1 MKKALITAAALLL
14 PAAAM
19 AHTGHETSGFAAGV
33 AHPFTGLDHLLA
45 MLAVGLWSA
54 RQSGAARWAT
64 PLAFVLMMAVGAVTG
79 TTAFELPLT
88 EAMIAASV
96 VVFGALIAFNLKKG
110 AVAGA
115 VLAGGFAFF
124 HGFAHGAE
132 MPAMSTLAT
141 YGAGFML
148 ATAVLH
154 AAGYLLASFGHS
166 KAADISRRSAGAA
179 IALAGVAL
187 GVA

>member
-1 MKKALITAAALLL
+1 MKKALISAAALLM
-14 PAAAM
+14 PAVAM
-19 AHTGHETSGFAAGV
+19 AHTGHETSGFFAGV
-33 AHPFTGLDHLLA
+33 EHPFTGLDHLLA

-64 PLAFVLMMAVGAVTG
+64 PLSFVLMMGVGALAGASEMPMPVT
-79 TTAFELPLT
+79 EL
-88 EAMIAASV
+88 MIVASV
-96 VVFGALIAFNLKKG
+96 IVFGAMIAFNLKKG

-115 VLAGGFAFF
+115 ALAGVFAFF

-132 MPAMSTLAT
+132 MPALSTLAT

-148 ATAVLH
+148 ATAALH
-154 AAGYLLASFGHS
+154 ATGYAFAAFGHS
-166 KAADISRRSAGAA
+166 KAADISRRTAGAA
-179 IALAGVAL
+179 IALSGVAL